1 VPGQSTTA
9 AIGEIE
15 PESAVSLVLKSAVA
29 AFAQTMKTPLGRAR
43 CALRPYWRWLL
54 AEDLEQIL

>member
-1 VPGQSTTA
+1 MA

-15 PESAVSLVLKSAVA
+15 PESAVSLILESAVA

-43 CALRPYWRWLL
+43 CALRPYWRWPL